1 MSGPTYISNPAL
13 WEQFRH
19 TVDGENFNP
28 TIRRNSQ
35 RGGGILNR
43 RKAYM
48 IPLKARVAQP
58 NVQLVTPVAAERERA
73 LSDLKET
80 IRNDEPH
87 VPLKKAKKK
96 RPPRNPSVVP
106 RHPKGEDVFSARRT
120 RSVNDPTE
128 KRERIPRRQRKLRPR
143 EIPVF
148 LKKTS
153 FKYGVSERNQHVGG
167 RTSRTGSL

>member
-19 TVDGENFNP
+19 TVDGENFIP
-28 TIRRNSQ
+28 AIRRNSQ

-48 IPLKARVAQP
+48 IPLKACVAQP

-87 VPLKKAKKK
+87 VPLKKAKKRK
-96 RPPRNPSVVP
+96 T
-106 RHPKGEDVFSARRT
+106 PKKPVSRTSTSKGRGRVQRKKNKVRT
-120 RSVNDPTE
+120 RSNGK
-128 KRERIPRRQRKLRPR
+128 KRKNPQVSKKVTAQRNSRLP
-143 EIPVF
+143 
-148 LKKTS
+148 KKNI
-153 FKYGVSERNQHVGG
+153 F
-167 RTSRTGSL
+167 